1 MTIDSKKIRKFT
13 YSYICGSWNRMFGG
27 VIWSENEE
35 YLFTYLYNYYNP
47 NPHELMVA
55 TEVEKKKVESIFNEI
70 IQNNSTPKADQLSDD
85 DTNTVSNNLD
95 FFCDFESDYMG
106 YGECTVIH
114 DEGKMTLSP
123 IDEISVQ
130 ALDSSIKGMSSDR
143 KNLIKALN
151 DETDAL
157 KVCSIDIREKRK
169 WLYSVVYDNIADV
182 YFVYNQ
188 EKPYGDI
195 RIIKK
200 QFIED
205 MIAVFQQRTDFSNVP
220 THLEINGECFL
231 FGSGTE
237 QKAIEAIIEEIY
249 NNDNR
254 DILSPTGLVKVA
266 IIKQRVVIED
276 IVLLLIG
283 KNPNII
289 KVLLKN
295 GDVFFSKKSDLITVH
310 NPQVREL
317 EMINE
322 EKGFALYKRWNVN
335 WVKYLEQ
342 HLAAIRNWK
351 MKSNHDVRGEMVN
364 VYYLANDHL
373 ARLGAYSEGILN
385 WFPED
390 ENAVGVLEGMM
401 KYNSLFWE

>member
-1 MTIDSKKIRKFT
+1 MTIDSNKIRKFT
-13 YSYICGSWNRMFGG
+13 YTYTCGCWDRMFGG

-35 YLFTYLYNYYNP
+35 YLFTYLHDYDNP

-55 TEVEKKKVESIFNEI
+55 TEVEKKKIESIVNEI

-95 FFCDFESDYMG
+95 FFCDCESDCMG
-106 YGECTVIH
+106 YGALIH
-114 DEGKMTLSP
+114 DDGKMTLLP
-123 IDEISVQ
+123 IDEISIRT
-130 ALDSSIKGMSSDR
+130 LDSSIKGMSSDR
-143 KNLIKALN
+143 ENLIKALN

-157 KVCSIDIREKRK
+157 KVYSIDIGKK
-169 WLYSVVYDNIADV
+169 GKCLYSVVYDNIADV
-182 YFVYNQ
+182 YFFYNQ
-188 EKPYGDI
+188 EKQYGDI

-205 MIAVFQQRTDFSNVP
+205 LIAVFQQRTDFSNGL

-237 QKAIEAIIEEIY
+237 QKAIEAIVEEIY
-249 NNDNR
+249 NDDNR
-254 DILSPTGLVKVA
+254 DILSPAGLVKVA

-276 IVLLLIG
+276 IVLLLIE
-283 KNPNII
+283 KYPNII

-295 GDVFFSKKSDLITVH
+295 GDVFFSKRFDLITVY

-317 EMINE
+317 EMINKE
-322 EKGFALYKRWNVN
+322 NGFALYKRWNVN
-335 WVKYLEQ
+335 WVKYLVQ

-351 MKSNHDVRGEMVN
+351 MKSNYNVRGEMVN
-364 VYYLANDHL
+364 IYYLANDHL
-373 ARLGAYSEGILN
+373 ARLGAYSEGVLN
-385 WFPED
+385 WFPDD

>member
-1 MTIDSKKIRKFT
+1 
-13 YSYICGSWNRMFGG
+13 
-27 VIWSENEE
+27 
-35 YLFTYLYNYYNP
+35 
-47 NPHELMVA
+47 MVA
-55 TEVEKKKVESIFNEI
+55 TEAEKKRIESIVNEI
-70 IQNNSTPKADQLSDD
+70 IQDNSTPKADQLSDD
-85 DTNTVSNNLD
+85 DKNTVSNNLD
-95 FFCDFESDYMG
+95 FFCDFESEV
-106 YGECTVIH
+106 YGVCTVIH
-114 DEGKMTLSP
+114 DDEKKTLYP
-123 IDEISVQ
+123 IDEISIQ

-143 KNLIKALN
+143 KNLRKALN

-157 KVCSIDIREKRK
+157 KVRSIDIREKRK
-169 WLYSVVYDNIADV
+169 WLYSVEYDNIVDV

-205 MIAVFQQRTDFSNVP
+205 MIAVFLQKTDFSNVP

-231 FGSGTE
+231 FGSGAE
-237 QKAIEAIIEEIY
+237 QKAIEAIVEGIY

-254 DILSPTGLVKVA
+254 DILSPAGLVKVA

-276 IVLLLIG
+276 IVLLLIV
-283 KNPNII
+283 KKPNII
-289 KVLLKN
+289 KILLKN

-351 MKSNHDVRGEMVN
+351 MKSNYDVRGEMVN

-373 ARLGAYSEGILN
+373 ARLGAYSEGVLN